1 MTPKKTA
8 PPAALRIEYLPLDQL
23 SRWPGNPKAHA
34 DDAIA
39 ASISRFGFRD
49 PLAIDETSGRLIAG
63 HGRLTALERAHAA
76 GSPAPQFVQVRD
88 DGMWLIPVTRGGSFA
103 DEAEASAYLVAHNRT
118 GELGGWDEGLLADF
132 LKPLDEELL
141 SATGFDFD
149 AFLRDAPKLPDVLP
163 SAPSEFLNDLI
174 APAAPSVPV
183 AVPSLAPAAGQTAV
197 SATADVA
204 QHAPDAAGP
213 VPAPDG
219 QPAAPP
225 PQAPPAEEPYLQVV
239 YVVRKSDRDLAL
251 EAIKKARA
259 GFGVETAPEAFMAI
273 IRDYLARTGEVAA

>member
-118 GELGGWDEGLLADF
+118 SELGGWDDALLTEF

-141 SATGFDFD
+141 SVTGFDFD
-149 AFLRDAPKLPDVLP
+149 AFLRDVPKLPDVLP

-174 APAAPSVPV
+174 APAAPSTPV
-183 AVPSLAPAAGQTAV
+183 AVPSFAPAAGQTAV

-219 QPAAPP
+219 QPVAPP
-225 PQAPPAEEPYLQVV
+225 PSAAPEEPYLQVV

>member
-1 MTPKKTA
+1 MTRKNA
-8 PPAALRIEYLPLDQL
+8 PPADALRIEYLPLDQL
-23 SRWPGNPKAHA
+23 TRWPGNPKEHA

-49 PLAIDETSGRLIAG
+49 PLAIDEATGRLVAG

-76 GSPAPQFVQVRD
+76 GSAAPQFVQVRD

-118 GELGGWDEGLLADF
+118 SELGGWDDKLLAEF

-141 SATGFDFD
+141 SVTGFDFD

-174 APAAPSVPV
+174 AAPASPAAP
-183 AVPSLAPAAGQTAV
+183 APAPAEEA
-197 SATADVA
+197 
-204 QHAPDAAGP
+204 APAS
-213 VPAPDG
+213 PDG
-219 QPAAPP
+219 QPAA
-225 PQAPPAEEPYLQVV
+225 APPDAPVPASEEPYLQVV

-251 EAIKKARA
+251 EAVRKARA
-259 GFGVETAPEAFMAI
+259 AFGVETAPEAFMAI

>member
-8 PPAALRIEYLPLDQL
+8 PPAALRIEYLPLDEL

-88 DGMWLIPVTRGGSFA
+88 DGMWLVPVTRGGSFT

-118 GELGGWDEGLLADF
+118 SELGGWDDKLLAEF

-141 SATGFDFD
+141 AVTGFDFD
-149 AFLRDAPKLPDVLP
+149 AFLQEAPKVPDVLP
-163 SAPSEFLNDLI
+163 TAPSEFLNDLI
-174 APAAPSVPV
+174 A
-183 AVPSLAPAAGQTAV
+183 APAA
-197 SATADVA
+197 
-204 QHAPDAAGP
+204 
-213 VPAPDG
+213 VPAP
-219 QPAAPP
+219 PP
-225 PQAPPAEEPYLQVV
+225 APPAGTVAPVAPAVPPPEAPPSEEPYLQVV
-239 YVVRKSDRDLAL
+239 YVVRKSERDLAL

-259 GFGVETAPEAFMAI
+259 RFGVESSRNCGTGWSTACP
-273 IRDYLARTGEVAA
+273 ARPRPSATAAPSCTLSVNCRKSRVA

>member
-8 PPAALRIEYLPLDQL
+8 PPAALRIEYLPLDEL

-76 GSPAPQFVQVRD
+76 GTPAPQFVQVRG

-118 GELGGWDEGLLADF
+118 SELGGWDEGLLADF
-132 LKPLDEELL
+132 LKPLDEALL
-141 SATGFDFD
+141 SVTGFDFD
-149 AFLRDAPKLPDVLP
+149 AFLRESPKLPDTLP
-163 SAPSEFLNDLI
+163 TAPSEFLNDLI
-174 APAAPSVPV
+174 APAAPA

>member
-8 PPAALRIEYLPLDQL
+8 PPAALRIEYLPLDEL

-76 GSPAPQFVQVRD
+76 GSPAPQFVQVRG

-118 GELGGWDEGLLADF
+118 SELGGWDEGLLADF

-141 SATGFDFD
+141 SVTGFDFD
-149 AFLRDAPKLPDVLP
+149 AFLREAPKLPDTLP
-163 SAPSEFLNDLI
+163 TAPSEFLNDLI
-174 APAAPSVPV
+174 APAAPSAPA
-183 AVPSLAPAAGQTAV
+183 AVPGLAPAAVQAAV
-197 SATADVA
+197 SATADAA
-204 QHAPDAAGP
+204 QHALDAAGP
-213 VPAPDG
+213 APALG
-219 QPAAPP
+219 QPVAPP
-225 PQAPPAEEPYLQVV
+225 PQAPPSEEPYLQVV

-251 EAIKKARA
+251 EAIRKARA
-259 GFGVETAPEAFMAI
+259 AFSVETAPEAFMAI